1 MYTGKLNGSGS
12 LKSGDVRIDI
22 GGDEG
27 SDLLGEVVM
36 TGNLTPSSNGFS
48 SKLAPTEVSARL
60 TTKAFYWG
68 LRCLDL
74 DDIVA
79 VRTFSIFL
87 KLKGDSMK

>member
-1 MYTGKLNGSGS
+1 VNGSGS
-12 LKSGDVRIDI
+12 LKSGDARIDI

-36 TGNLTPSSNGFS
+36 TGNLTPLSNGFS
-48 SKLAPTEVSARL
+48 SKLTPPVEVSAQL

-68 LRCLDL
+68 LRCLNL

-79 VRTFSIFL
+79 VRTFSNLLI
-87 KLKGDSMK
+87 

>member
-1 MYTGKLNGSGS
+1 MNGLGS

-22 GGDEG
+22 GGDED

-48 SKLAPTEVSARL
+48 SKLAPPVEVSARL

-68 LRCLDL
+68 LRCLSLEDV
-74 DDIVA
+74 VA
-79 VRTFSIFL
+79 VRTYS
-87 KLKGDSMK
+87 KLLE